1 VVRSKGS
8 RAWVLR
14 YQMGGRHRD
23 MGLGPYPEVALA
35 DPREKALDARR
46 LLKRDGKAS
55 PTPRLWKTTVREEA
69 TPAAE
74 RVEGRMKYIEFM
86 QLCPAEISPRPAAR
100 SPLSA
105 SLTTE

>member
-1 VVRSKGS
+1 MVRSKGS

-55 PTPRLWKTTVREEA
+55 PTPRLWKRQSVKR
-69 TPAAE
+69 
-74 RVEGRMKYIEFM
+74 R
-86 QLCPAEISPRPAAR
+86 PRPPSGLRAG
-100 SPLSA
+100 
-105 SLTTE
+105 